1 MDNLDTDRRANR
13 ASVMESIFAQTQDDT
28 TVFVALWDVRE
39 SLDLTDD
46 SMANAVDFLEGEGL
60 ITTIRPSTGQRTPMH
75 GMITHRGV
83 SWMEAQADI
92 EHDPVIRVR
101 AIRKALL
108 VWLYQ
113 EKHRGALISPV
124 VEAVTGDPAARS
136 PLPGELDRAAAQLAA
151 DGMIRGMTVDQ
162 FQGPVRAEI
171 TSEGE
176 DCVENYGAD
185 TGAYRARSTSGTV
198 FHIGTNSGNI
208 AASSNNVT
216 QQVIAPGAFDPSQL
230 LAFADLVRELAPSLT
245 PDASERQDL
254 LTESQLLHDSAAA
267 PEPDQR
273 RLQRVAERLLSLV
286 RGLAH
291 SPTVQRLALEAGE
304 QAIQNSFH

>member
-1 MDNLDTDRRANR
+1 MTDLDTDRRANR
-13 ASVMESIFAQTQDDT
+13 LRVMEAIFAQTQDDA

-39 SLDLTDD
+39 ALDLTDD
-46 SMANAVDFLEGEGL
+46 GMANAVDFLEGEGL
-60 ITTIRPSTGQRTPMH
+60 ITTLRTGTGQRTPMH
-75 GMITHRGV
+75 AMITHQGV
-83 SWMEAQADI
+83 SWMEAQAEI
-92 EHDPVIRVR
+92 ERDPAVRVR

-113 EKHRGALISPV
+113 EKHQGTPMSPV
-124 VEAVTGDPAARS
+124 AEMVTRDPAAKS

-151 DGMIRGMTVDQ
+151 GGMISGMTVDQ

-176 DCVENYGAD
+176 ECVENYGAD
-185 TGAYRARSTSGTV
+185 TGAYRVGSNGGSV
-198 FHIGTNSGNI
+198 FHIETNNGNI

-216 QQVIAPGAFDPSQL
+216 QTVTSPGVFDPTQL
-230 LAFADLVRELAPSLT
+230 LAFADLVRELAPSLA
-245 PDASERQDL
+245 PNVNEREEL
-254 LTESQLLHDSAAA
+254 LTETQRLRDSAAA
-267 PEPDQR
+267 PEPDR
-273 RLQRVAERLLSLV
+273 GRLQRIADGVLSLV

>member
-1 MDNLDTDRRANR
+1 MTDLDTDRRANR
-13 ASVMESIFAQTQDDT
+13 LRVMAAIFEQTQDDT
-28 TVFVALWDVRE
+28 TVFVALWDIRE
-39 SLDLTDD
+39 AMELTDD
-46 SMANAVDFLEGEGL
+46 GMANAVDFLEGEGL
-60 ITTIRPSTGQRTPMH
+60 VTTIRPGTGQRTPMH

-113 EKHRGALISPV
+113 EKHQGALISPV
-124 VEAVTGDPAARS
+124 ADMVTGDPAAKS

-176 DCVENYGAD
+176 D
-185 TGAYRARSTSGTV
+185 
-198 FHIGTNSGNI
+198 
-208 AASSNNVT
+208 
-216 QQVIAPGAFDPSQL
+216 
-230 LAFADLVRELAPSLT
+230 
-245 PDASERQDL
+245 
-254 LTESQLLHDSAAA
+254 
-267 PEPDQR
+267 
-273 RLQRVAERLLSLV
+273 
-286 RGLAH
+286 
-291 SPTVQRLALEAGE
+291 
-304 QAIQNSFH
+304 